1 MARRA
6 GTHFQATGS
15 ARKFPPYLVL
25 LRVGFTMP
33 RALQR
38 ERCALTAPF
47 HPYRAVPANNAAVF
61 SLWHWPYPGLE
72 TWTPDVIRHTA
83 LRSSD
88 FPPPRNI
95 PIQVQAPA
103 RQRPSSPPAPLC
115 YQPGR
120 CRRLSIPSP
129 LYLSSRPKRSAAE
142 GPASSQPST
151 KRQDIVSHRQAVLS
165 KPIDKDRR
173 KPPLTKSPQTR
184 EASPAVRA
192 VPATMERR

>member
-1 MARRA
+1 LARRA
-6 GTHFQATGS
+6 GTHLQATGS

-47 HPYRAVPANNAAVF
+47 HPYRALLAKHAAVF

-95 PIQVQAPA
+95 TRTSTGTRAAAAVQLASTSRPGRYPA
-103 RQRPSSPPAPLC
+103 HCPAEFGLSSP
-115 YQPGR
+115 
-120 CRRLSIPSP
+120 
-129 LYLSSRPKRSAAE
+129 SRPAVPENAA
-142 GPASSQPST
+142 
-151 KRQDIVSHRQAVLS
+151 
-165 KPIDKDRR
+165 
-173 KPPLTKSPQTR
+173 R
-184 EASPAVRA
+184 EAAGRTRTSTPAIDCA
-192 VPATMERR
+192 